1 MNKSIDWSRG
11 ENKPRVKL
19 PKTIKSIRKVPIS
32 SDTAQELKL
41 YRAWQ
46 SQKWIEFGA
55 DFNDETILFFNDH
68 LGLVS
73 KSVPQHR
80 WETVLRRSGVKKLS
94 LHKLRHTFATF
105 TLKHTKDIR
114 LVSKLLGHSDVRTT
128 EIYLDEKQELEL
140 EAEMLA
146 EMEGGYRRG
155 TPRGSQA
162 QKL

>member
-1 MNKSIDWSRG
+1 M
-11 ENKPRVKL
+11 
-19 PKTIKSIRKVPIS
+19 
-32 SDTAQELKL
+32 
-41 YRAWQ
+41 
-46 SQKWIEFGA
+46 EFGA
-55 DFNDETILFFNDH
+55 DFNDETILFFNDN

-105 TLKHTKDIR
+105 ILKHSKDIR
-114 LVSKLLGHSDVRTT
+114 LVSKLLGHSDVSTT

-140 EAEMLA
+140 EY
-146 EMEGGYRRG
+146 EMEAKYRGGDA
-155 TPRGSQA
+155 T